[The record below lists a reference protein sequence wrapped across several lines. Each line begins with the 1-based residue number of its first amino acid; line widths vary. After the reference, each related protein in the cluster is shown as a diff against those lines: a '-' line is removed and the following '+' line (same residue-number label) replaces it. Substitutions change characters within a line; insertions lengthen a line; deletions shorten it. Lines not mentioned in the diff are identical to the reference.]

1 MVNGAMH
8 TVVLATANPHKL
20 VELRELLAGVSVCWQ
35 SLADVPA
42 LTMPEETGGTFAE
55 NARIKAEAVARA
67 TGHWA
72 LADDSGLCVDA
83 LGGAPGVLSARY
95 AGTPTDAARNIAKLM
110 TAMRAV
116 PVAARTASF
125 CCVMALAGPDG
136 SVHCAE
142 GRCAGTIA
150 MAPQGHGGFGYD
162 PVFWVEAHRK
172 TMAELTPA
180 EKHRISHRAHAA
192 LLMREILARFLPPD
206 TSSTGC
212 GCRASTTG

>member
-1 MVNGAMH
+1 MRVI
-8 TVVLATANPHKL
+8 VLATANPHKL
-20 VELRELLAGVSVCWQ
+20 AELRELLTAVSVRWK
-35 SLADVPA
+35 SLADVPT
-42 LTMPEETGGTFAE
+42 LTMPEETGDTFAE

-67 TGHWA
+67 TGQWA

-95 AGTPTDAARNIAKLM
+95 AGTPTDAVRNIRKLLA
-110 TAMRAV
+110 AMRAV
-116 PVAARTASF
+116 PAAARTASF
-125 CCVMALAGPDG
+125 QCVMALAGPDG

-142 GRCAGTIA
+142 GRCAGQIT
-150 MAPQGHGGFGYD
+150 MAPKGHGGFGYD
-162 PVFWVEAHRK
+162 PVFWLESPRK

-192 LLMREILARFLPPD
+192 ARMREILARLLPPD

-212 GCRASTTG
+212 GCRISTTG

>member
-1 MVNGAMH
+1 MVNGAMQ

-20 VELRELLAGVSVCWQ
+20 AELRELLAGVPVRWK
-35 SLADVPA
+35 SLADFPA
-42 LTMPEETGGTFAE
+42 LTMPEETGRTFAE
-55 NARIKAEAVARA
+55 NARTKAEAVARA

-83 LGGAPGVLSARY
+83 LGGAPGVRSARY
-95 AGTPTDAARNIAKLM
+95 GGTPTDAVRNIAKLLS
-110 TAMRAV
+110 AMRAV
-116 PVAARTASF
+116 PAAARTASF
-125 CCVMALAGPDG
+125 CCAMALAGPDG

-142 GRCAGTIA
+142 GCCAGAIA
-150 MAPQGHGGFGYD
+150 MAPQGRGGFGYD
-162 PVFWVEAHRK
+162 PVFRVEAHDK

-180 EKHRISHRAHAA
+180 EKHRISHRAQAA
-192 LLMREILARFLPPD
+192 GRMREILARFLPPD